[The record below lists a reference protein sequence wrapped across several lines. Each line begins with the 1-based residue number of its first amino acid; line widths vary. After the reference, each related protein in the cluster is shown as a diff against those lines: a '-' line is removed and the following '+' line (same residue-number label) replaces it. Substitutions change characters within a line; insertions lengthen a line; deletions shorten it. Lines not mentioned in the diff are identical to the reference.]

1 MNLSPEDNLRLNV
14 LLCQDVKAIRINDS
28 QLILYALLND
38 KEISVKLTANC
49 SEDEYVKHVKAF
61 LSSQILDSPAG
72 YPVFL
77 KRWTRMGH
85 LTNEKIGE
93 LLKLAEPEA
102 VIAVIYANH
111 ISIEHAQYAWWA
123 NSSVEVARQLLSHQ
137 NIVKSKLAGELSQF
151 LLEFLPFETEAK
163 DIITDVKLLVDNQ
176 LITQQEINSLWKK
189 GKRKAAYLIGFL
201 HCNPKYLTSVSAEYF
216 PAINIS
222 HCIFSHEEQ
231 IYIQTCLAALDR
243 FSDQDSIVLLY
254 ETMQIFFAN
263 LRQNFLEKSISNNEL
278 YEDLSK
284 AINILSNIQQQDL
297 IPILSHSNAV
307 GSLLRKKLGTI
318 TDPIKYQLTFLVKNA

>member
-1 MNLSPEDNLRLNV
+1 MDLSPEDSLRLNV
-14 LLCQDVKAIRINDS
+14 LLCQDVKAIRINES

-38 KEISVKLTANC
+38 REISIKLTANC
-49 SEDEYVKHVKAF
+49 SEGEYVKHVKAF

-163 DIITDVKLLVDNQ
+163 DIIANVKLLVDNQ
-176 LITQQEINSLWKK
+176 LISQQEINSLWKK

-201 HCNPKYLTSVSAEYF
+201 HCKPKYLT
-216 PAINIS
+216 NIS
-222 HCIFSHEEQ
+222 TEYLPQIDLNHDFLNYEEQ
-231 IYIQTCLAALDR
+231 IYIQTCLTALER

-254 ETMQIFFAN
+254 ETMQKYFLSLYKNALKLDIAN
-263 LRQNFLEKSISNNEL
+263 NDVYAQRL
-278 YEDLSK
+278 K
-284 AINILSNIQQQDL
+284 AITSLGNIQQQDL

-318 TDPIKYQLTFLVKNA
+318 TEPIKYQLTFLLKNA